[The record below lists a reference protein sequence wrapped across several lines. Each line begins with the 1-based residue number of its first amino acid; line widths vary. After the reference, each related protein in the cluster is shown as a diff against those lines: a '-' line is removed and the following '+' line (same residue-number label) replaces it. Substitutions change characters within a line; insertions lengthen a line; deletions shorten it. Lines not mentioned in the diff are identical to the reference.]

1 MEASHLN
8 KLRWRCRRGMR
19 ELDILLSGH
28 LDRHGDTLAGHA
40 LEVFERLLAA
50 TDVDLYG
57 WFTGRETSND
67 AELAALVALIVRDAP
82 AGRSG
87 ARQ

>member
-1 MEASHLN
+1 
-8 KLRWRCRRGMR
+8 MR

-28 LDRHGDTLAGHA
+28 LDRHGDALAGHT
-40 LEVFERLLAA
+40 LEVFERLLAV

-57 WFTGRETSND
+57 WFTGRETADD
-67 AELAALVALIVRDAP
+67 AELAALVASIVRDAP
-82 AGRSG
+82 PGRSG

>member
-28 LDRHGDTLAGHA
+28 LDRHGDTLADRT

-50 TDVDLYG
+50 TDMDLYG
-57 WFTGRETSND
+57 WFTGRETSHD
-67 AELAALVALIVRDAP
+67 VELAALVARILRDAP
-82 AGRSG
+82 PGRSG

>member
-1 MEASHLN
+1 
-8 KLRWRCRRGMR
+8 MR

-28 LDRHGDTLAGHA
+28 LDRHGDTLAGPA
-40 LEVFERLLAA
+40 LDVFERLLAA
-50 TDVDLYG
+50 TDMDLYD
-57 WFTGRETSND
+57 WFTGRETSHD

-82 AGRSG
+82 PGRSG